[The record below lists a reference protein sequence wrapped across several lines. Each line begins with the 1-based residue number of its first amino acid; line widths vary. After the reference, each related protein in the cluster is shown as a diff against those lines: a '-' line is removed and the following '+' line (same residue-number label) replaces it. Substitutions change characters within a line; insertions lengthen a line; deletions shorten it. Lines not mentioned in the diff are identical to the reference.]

1 MTVPVWPSQLPK
13 PTRPGYQAS
22 PQEARIRRNAETGP
36 PGFRRRFSST
46 ARMVTLSFICSRF
59 QKGYFDQFFDET
71 LQKGSLPFW
80 MPDPVTDGWQLLTED
95 GTPLTTE
102 DGTPL
107 LISANWLCLITE
119 PPSEAI
125 YGQLE
130 FEIAFQVAV
139 LP

>member
-1 MTVPVWPSQLPK
+1 
-13 PTRPGYQAS
+13 
-22 PQEARIRRNAETGP
+22 
-36 PGFRRRFSST
+36 
-46 ARMVTLSFICSRF
+46 MVSLSVICSRF
-59 QKGYFDQFFDET
+59 QKGYFDQFWDET

-80 MPDPVTDGWQLLTED
+80 MPDPVSDGWQLLTED

-119 PPSEAI
+119 PPTEAI
-125 YGQLE
+125 YGQIE
-130 FEIAFQVAV
+130 FEISFAVAV